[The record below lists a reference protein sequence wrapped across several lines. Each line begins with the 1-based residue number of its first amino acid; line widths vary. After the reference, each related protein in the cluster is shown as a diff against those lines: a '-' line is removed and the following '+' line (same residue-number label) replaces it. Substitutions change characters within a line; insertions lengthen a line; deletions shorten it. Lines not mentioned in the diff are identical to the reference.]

1 MAYLLPRILNSRKL
15 LFFFIS
21 QCYYPFLVGSFL
33 KNLKFEVSIQ
43 LPGEVVLS
51 GGNKFLF
58 SYLSWVGLTCVPSPA
73 GSQDNDW
80 LHSRFF

>member
-1 MAYLLPRILNSRKL
+1 MAYLLPRILNSHKL

-21 QCYYPFLVGSFL
+21 QSYYLLLVGSFL
-33 KNLKFEVSIQ
+33 KNLNYEVPVQ
-43 LPGEVVLS
+43 LPGEVVLN

-58 SYLSWVGLTCVPSPA
+58 SYLSWVGLTCVPSSA